1 MAEESREPRSNA
13 IPRVRLSPYGPSL
26 ASHRASA
33 ALASRSMLQ
42 AIDYAATGRAYRGF
56 LADGSGGKPAPGILV
71 AHEGGGLTDHARG
84 RAERLAEL
92 GYVAFALDLFGDQAP
107 SLDDKMAL
115 VRGLRADV
123 AELRARGLAAL
134 EVLAGHSSVDRDR
147 LAAIG
152 FCFGGTAI
160 VELARAGAPLGA
172 LVGFHAGL
180 TSAAP
185 EDNRAIAGKLL
196 LCLGAEDPV
205 VPAEQRE
212 SFLAEMSTA
221 GVDWQMQLYGGVGH
235 SFTNPEIDAWGF
247 EGFRYDARADARS
260 WRAMRALFDETLG

>member
-1 MAEESREPRSNA
+1 
-13 IPRVRLSPYGPSL
+13 
-26 ASHRASA
+26 
-33 ALASRSMLQ
+33 MLR
-42 AIDYAATGRAYRGF
+42 AIDYAANGRDYRGF

-71 AHEGGGLTDHARG
+71 AHEGGGLTDHAKG

-115 VRGLRADV
+115 VRTLRADTT
-123 AELRARGLAAL
+123 ELRARGSTALA
-134 EVLAGHSSVDRDR
+134 VLTSQASVDADR

-160 VELARAGAPLGA
+160 VELARGGAPLKA

-180 TSAAP
+180 TSAAAQ
-185 EDNRAIAGKLL
+185 DNRAIGGKLL

-205 VPAEQRE
+205 VTAEQRI
-212 SFLAEMSTA
+212 SFLAEMTAA

-235 SFTNPEIDAWGF
+235 SFTNPEIDAWDYP
-247 EGFRYDARADARS
+247 GFRYDSRADARS